1 MKRSK
6 YTKEFKEQTVKLVTE
21 QGLSVAKAASEMG
34 VGLST
39 LGKWMSIFN
48 TVKTVPNGSAENQ
61 QDEIK
66 RMRREIQLLK
76 MERDL
81 LKKTAIYFVKTSTSG
96 AE

>member
-21 QGLSVAKAASEMG
+21 QGLSVAQAANDMG
-34 VGLST
+34 VGLSS
-39 LGKWMSIFN
+39 LGKWIELFKRAKPDAN
-48 TVKTVPNGSAENQ
+48 ALTETQ
-61 QDEIK
+61 IDELK
-66 RMRREIQLLK
+66 RLRREIQLLK

-81 LKKTAIYFVKTSTSG
+81 LKKTAVYFAKTSTNG

>member
-1 MKRSK
+1 MKQSK

-21 QGLSVAKAASEMG
+21 QGLSVAKAASDMG

-39 LGKWMSIFN
+39 LGKWMTIFKP
-48 TVKTVPNGSAENQ
+48 VKADLMGSLEDQ

-81 LKKTAIYFVKTSTSG
+81 LKKTAIYFVKTSTSD
-96 AE
+96 AK